1 MTIYVFDMDG
11 TLTPARKAMTESFA
25 KVFLPWLIQNTAF
38 IATGSDFA
46 KVEEQMPKSVINAF
60 AGIYCAMGNALW
72 QNGEYVYLRDIE
84 PEVELLD
91 DLENLRINTKYPY
104 TLFDNYIE
112 KRTGALNFCV
122 IGRTCPYE
130 ERERYTAWD
139 NLNGERKEI
148 QKFLSEKYPQYDFSL
163 GGNISIDIVK
173 KGCGK
178 GQVAKELRNAYPNE
192 EIVFYG
198 DRTFEGGNDYELA
211 CALKEYSNTKV
222 IQVENPDDLL
232 HKLGI
237 NRKVSL

>member
-1 MTIYVFDMDG
+1 MIYVFDMDG
-11 TLTPARKAMTESFA
+11 TLTPARKVMTDEF
-25 KVFLPWLIQNTAF
+25 KQDFLPWLNTHKAF

-46 KVEEQMPKSVINAF
+46 KVEEQMPKDIINAF
-60 AGIYCAMGNALW
+60 TGIYCAMGNALW
-72 QNGEYVYLRDIE
+72 QNGKYAYLRDIK
-84 PEVELLD
+84 PEVELLE
-91 DLENLRINTKYPY
+91 DLENFRKNTKYPY

-122 IGRTCPYE
+122 LGRNCPYE

-139 NLNGERKEI
+139 SLNGERKEI

-178 GQVAKELRNAYPNE
+178 GQIAKELRNEYPTE
-192 EIVFYG
+192 TIVFLG

-211 CALKEYSNTKV
+211 CALREYGNTKV
-222 IQVENPDDLL
+222 VQVENPDDVLEYL
-232 HKLGI
+232 NIK
-237 NRKVSL
+237 

>member
-11 TLTPARKAMTESFA
+11 TLTPARKPMTDEFA
-25 KVFLPWLIQNTAF
+25 KAFLPWLKANIAF

-46 KVEEQMPKSVINAF
+46 KVEEQMPKDIINAF
-60 AGIYCAMGNALW
+60 TGIYCAMGNALW
-72 QNGEYVYLRDIE
+72 QNGKYAYLRDIK
-84 PEVELLD
+84 PEVELLE
-91 DLENLRINTKYPY
+91 DLENFRKNTKYPY

-122 IGRTCPYE
+122 LGRNCPYE

-139 NLNGERKEI
+139 SLNGERKEI
-148 QKFLSEKYPQYDFSL
+148 QKFLSKKYPQYDFSL

-178 GQVAKELRNAYPNE
+178 GQVANLLRQDYPNE
-192 EIVFYG
+192 KIVFIG

-211 CALKEYSNTKV
+211 CALKKLDNTV
-222 IQVENPDDLL
+222 VVQVENPNQVLEYLIKEED
-232 HKLGI
+232 
-237 NRKVSL
+237 V

>member
-11 TLTPARKAMTESFA
+11 TLTPARKAMTEDFA
-25 KVFLPWLIQNTAF
+25 KAFLPWLNSNKAF

-46 KVEEQMPKSVINAF
+46 KVEEQMPSDVINSF
-60 AGIYCAMGNALW
+60 TGIYCAMGNALW
-72 QNGEYVYLRDIE
+72 QNGKYEYLRDIE
-84 PEVELLD
+84 PEVELLE
-91 DLENLRINTKYPY
+91 DLENFRKKTKYPY
-104 TLFDNYIE
+104 DLFDNYIE

-122 IGRTCPYE
+122 LGRNCPYE

-139 NLNGERKEI
+139 SLNGERKEI

-178 GQVAKELRNAYPNE
+178 GQIAKELRNEYPTE
-192 EIVFYG
+192 AIVFFG

-211 CALKEYSNTKV
+211 CALREYDNTKV
-222 IQVENPDDLL
+222 VQVENPDDVLEYL
-232 HKLGI
+232 NIK
-237 NRKVSL
+237 

>member
-11 TLTPARKAMTESFA
+11 TLTPARKTMTDEFA
-25 KVFLPWLIQNTAF
+25 KVFLPWLKANKAF

-46 KVEEQMPKSVINAF
+46 KVKEQMPENVINAF
-60 AGIYCAMGNALW
+60 TGIYCAMGNALW
-72 QNGEYVYLRDIE
+72 QNGDYVYLRELE
-84 PEVELLD
+84 PEQELLNN
-91 DLENLRINTKYPY
+91 LEMFRKDTKYPY

-122 IGRTCPYE
+122 LGRNCPYE

-139 NLNGERKEI
+139 KENKERLNI
-148 QKFLSEKYPQYDFSL
+148 QKFLSEKYPHYDFSL

-178 GQVAKELRNAYPNE
+178 GQVAKELRNDYPNE
-192 EIVFYG
+192 EIVFFG

-211 CALKEYSNTKV
+211 CALRKYENTKV
-222 IQVENPDDLL
+222 IQVENPDGVLEN
-232 HKLGI
+232 LGL
-237 NRKVSL
+237 S